1 MPRAEPGAL
10 GTPLLDQSAEAPP
23 VKQKEGNVEDRGGS
37 RDGAHESAEE
47 PEPEPEQ
54 GPAQHV
60 PFHVQAAVAG
70 AKSQEGGLEPES
82 GGQDWE
88 EERGSEAAVH
98 MNIQPWFDRQLTFY
112 GYQLQGPDTKCST
125 CCIWARGLLV
135 VQVVF
140 AFGSVLDTFVLKGD
154 LLVDVVESDPRHEV
168 GANHTQHDHFAGFE
182 KGTSTALVLLQVMD
196 RILVWRAASGV
207 WPWPCQARRQ
217 SPTTVDEQTSADDK
231 LMRWLCLCLWVPT
244 VCCMGGVWVLD
255 VHHGIVKNF
264 QDGLV
269 LGLVELCE
277 YIVPV
282 TTLGATM
289 LVIQAQ
295 CQNHTDRLQRQVI
308 DSTADAAT
316 TLQILLVEE
325 QKIGSTSKE
334 WQLVL
339 VLEALIFLFM
349 LSNQVAWTLDPS
361 SQFNWLLARCFA
373 GFSFWP
379 LALSVY
385 GVVEFN
391 HFVDSIPAQ
400 LTRGKRFGLE
410 RGDFIADLERLKLG
424 IKVYGVRIVRGDIIK
439 AFFSVVGTILA
450 ALANKWLREE

>member
-10 GTPLLDQSAEAPP
+10 GTPLLDQSTEAPP
-23 VKQKEGNVEDRGGS
+23 VKQKEGNVEDRGS
-37 RDGAHESAEE
+37 RDGAHKSAEE

-54 GPAQHV
+54 GPAQYV

-82 GGQDWE
+82 GVQDRE
-88 EERGSEAAVH
+88 EDRGAAEAVVH
-98 MNIQPWFDRQLTFY
+98 MNIQPWFDRQLSVY
-112 GYQLQGPDTKCST
+112 GYRLQGPDSKCST
-125 CCIWARGLLV
+125 RWAKCLMV
-135 VQVVF
+135 VQVLF
-140 AFGSVLDTFVLKGD
+140 AGLSVLDMFVLKSD
-154 LLVDVVESDPRHEV
+154 LLVDVVESDPRH
-168 GANHTQHDHFAGFE
+168 TQHDHFAGFE
-182 KGTSTALVLLQVMD
+182 KWTSTALVLLQAMD
-196 RILVWRAASGV
+196 RVLVWRAASGV
-207 WPWPCQARRQ
+207 WPCQARRQ

-231 LMRWLCLCLWVPT
+231 LMRWLCLWLWVPT
-244 VCCMGGVWVLD
+244 ACFMGGAWVLD
-255 VHHGIVKNF
+255 VLHGTVKNF
-264 QDGLV
+264 QAGLV

-316 TLQILLVEE
+316 TLQMLLVEE
-325 QKIGSTSKE
+325 QKIDSTSKE

-339 VLEALIFLFM
+339 VLEALIFLFV
-349 LSNQVAWTLDPS
+349 LLNQVAWTLDPS
-361 SQFNWLLARCFA
+361 SQFNWPLACCFA

-391 HFVDSIPAQ
+391 HFVDSIPAK
-400 LTRGKRFGLE
+400 LTRGKRFGSE

-424 IKVYGVRIVRGDIIK
+424 IKVYGVRIVWGDIIK
-439 AFFSVVGTILA
+439 AFFSWVGAILA
-450 ALANKWLREE
+450 ALANKWLRED